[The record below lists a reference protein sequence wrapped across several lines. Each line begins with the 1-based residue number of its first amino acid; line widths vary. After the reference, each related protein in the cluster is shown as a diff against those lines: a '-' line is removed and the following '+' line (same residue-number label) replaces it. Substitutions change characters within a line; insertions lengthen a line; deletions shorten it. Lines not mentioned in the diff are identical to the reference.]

1 MYGGILQ
8 PWWWL
13 YNAYILSSHG
23 EIKWKEKKKAL
34 DSQLHHSLVFYDAN
48 HTDKEA
54 FQMQNI
60 NWLIELFQRFQF
72 KGKEWSSQEDFWIF
86 RKEPCDNLDFK
97 DIFYLFADVCV
108 LFLFF
113 IWEY

>member
-1 MYGGILQ
+1 MVMYGGILQ

-23 EIKWKEKKKAL
+23 EIKWKEKKAL
-34 DSQLHHSLVFYDAN
+34 DSELRRSLVFYDAN

-72 KGKEWSSQEDFWIF
+72 KGKEWSSQ
-86 RKEPCDNLDFK
+86 NLGF
-97 DIFYLFADVCV
+97 
-108 LFLFF
+108 
-113 IWEY
+113 